1 MKRNP
6 RRIIV
11 PIVLVLAV
19 IAGVWYFLVR
29 PAGSL
34 AAAWDS
40 LVNPSS
46 SSSGA
51 LTASGTVETTIISIA
66 PEAPGKILEV
76 DVQESDVVKAGDV
89 LFHLDDSILKIQRTI
104 AATNL
109 EMAKMALQQLT
120 SPAALAV
127 AQQSVAQDQQNLD
140 NAQASLNNQLY
151 YTTNKDAI
159 QNAQANL
166 TLANN
171 NLSNAQD
178 AYANVGGDPNTDANK
193 AYAYQKLYTAQLAY
207 NSALYNYN
215 WWRGKPNQEQID
227 LKTALLALA
236 KAKLAEDQTLV
247 AVLSGGSPIPDSA
260 TGAGIVQLRQAQ
272 FNIQTAQAN
281 LDLLDAQIGK
291 MTVKSP
297 VDGVVITR
305 NAEPGSVVNAGAAL
319 LTLGRLDELTI
330 TVYVPEDR
338 LGEVMVG
345 QTANVT
351 VDSFPG
357 VVFKATVSN
366 ISDQAEFTPRNVQTV
381 SGRKNTVFAVKL
393 NLNDTSKKLKPGM
406 PADVTFNPK

>member
-89 LFHLDDSILKIQRTI
+89 LFHLDDSILKIQLTI

-193 AYAYQKLYTAQLAY
+193 AYAYQKLYTAQQAY

-236 KAKLAEDQTLV
+236 KAKLAEDQALV
-247 AVLSGGSPIPDSA
+247 AVLSDGSPIPDSA